1 MLEHIHCNKCFRL
14 DPVKDVSYWLTNCGH
29 IICQQCLDRAQTKE
43 GKKRKAEPDSGDS
56 QEEGNIKGS
65 ESICTICKKPC
76 ECINI
81 PEGVDDLPEAIQPFF
96 RPLANLCNTT
106 LDTWKF
112 QEQNFTKLIDHLQA
126 RTKRQNEI
134 LTKARTELLKMKA
147 MKSENQTIKEENE
160 KLKLQIQELKRHH
173 SGGGRNAGHGSGVPI
188 TPVTPQIRVMNPS
201 ADRIQPPTSSRDNQQ
216 HSGREEPDRAKRTH
230 ESQLPPPLPPPDP
243 RTGGGDTGVDLKR
256 TRSATSNVGNAIHAS
271 RLSVTPRPPPATER
285 ISLVSYQQ
293 PGFMSPRLTLTHQPS
308 DVLQSPRR
316 PPSVHTVHHIAQPRY
331 PNVSATIPRLPGVGP
346 PQAPGFGDHI
356 AAVPGGQNGYGYQR
370 VPLPVQGLSQEHVY
384 PIAQPS
390 WPSTSSLPQAGVG
403 YQEMLGTGQAHNREV
418 VAHDPLIRM
427 RSAASAARTTW
438 QQQQQQQQQLKLQ
451 QQQHLQRQQLHHQQY
466 LQQQHLQPQYGYPI
480 ASKSAVPR
488 PVVPRTHYG

>member
-43 GKKRKAEPDSGDS
+43 EKKRKAEADSGDS
-56 QEEGNIKGS
+56 QADGNIKGS

-126 RTKRQNEI
+126 RTKRQNEV

-243 RTGGGDTGVDLKR
+243 RTGGGDTRVDLKR
-256 TRSATSNVGNAIHAS
+256 ARSATSNVERDATSPSSYGTNLTGIIPTTWLHVTTVDIDAPTKRRS
-271 RLSVTPRPPPATER
+271 SVTKK
-285 ISLVSYQQ
+285 
-293 PGFMSPRLTLTHQPS
+293 
-308 DVLQSPRR
+308 
-316 PPSVHTVHHIAQPRY
+316 
-331 PNVSATIPRLPGVGP
+331 ATICPYCAPHCSAAISERVGP

-356 AAVPGGQNGYGYQR
+356 AAVLGGQNGYGYQR
-370 VPLPVQGLSQEHVY
+370 APLPVQGLSQEHVY

-390 WPSTSSLPQAGVG
+390 WPSKSSLPQAGVG
-403 YQEMLGTGQAHNREV
+403 YQEMLGTGQAHNRGV

-438 QQQQQQQQQLKLQ
+438 QQQQLKLQ
-451 QQQHLQRQQLHHQQY
+451 QQQHLQRQQLHHQQH
-466 LQQQHLQPQYGYPI
+466 LLQQHLQPQYGYPI